1 MIFQATSASPIII
14 IITAPRLHRAFA
26 RTTPIS
32 FKPRIQRGDFPIKSP
47 TKDFDRKNP
56 LLKFNIRLL
65 HKLDLSIQLQKKL
78 ESLYVD
84 NPLQFWDN
92 NKIYATLKLKDPDK
106 IIRVKPMRH
115 NELDIKEFQQQ
126 LNELSN
132 LKLIRPSKSPHN
144 SPAFMVRNR
153 NEINRNK
160 ARMVVNYKQLNDN
173 TIFYS
178 YFLPHKET
186 LIHKTRG
193 KKLHSKFDCKFIKL
207 KWTKN
212 LNL

>member
-1 MIFQATSASPIII
+1 MFLPNFA
-14 IITAPRLHRAFA
+14 IT
-26 RTTPIS
+26 
-32 FKPRIQRGDFPIKSP
+32 
-47 TKDFDRKNP
+47 
-56 LLKFNIRLL
+56 LLKFNILLL
-65 HKLDLSIQLQKKL
+65 HKLDLSTRLQKKL

-92 NKIYATLKLKDPDK
+92 NKICVTLKLKDPNK

-132 LKLIRPSKSPHN
+132 LKLIRLSKIPHS

-160 ARMVVNYKQLNDN
+160 ARMVINYKQLNGN
-173 TIFYS
+173 TIFDG

-193 KKLHSKFDCKFIKL
+193 KKLHSKFDCKSGFYQIKMDEESKPLTAFSTPQGHYEWNVLPFGL
-207 KWTKN
+207 KNAPQIFQRKMDDIFKE
-212 LNL
+212 